1 MKKPQQSAP
10 VRAEIVSENPGNGG
24 VGEDGHTQFDS
35 PELNERGFETA
46 DKLEINGWFGS
57 AKKIQTSLEHY
68 LAEFRSIPEKK
79 PFNIAEHITLRK
91 KKRPTT
97 SNPLLEA
104 PSYDRN
110 WK

>member
-1 MKKPQQSAP
+1 MRCYFEESS
-10 VRAEIVSENPGNGG
+10 RLGYH

-57 AKKIQTSLEHY
+57 TKKIQTSLEHY
-68 LAEFRSIPEKK
+68 LAEFRAIPEKK
-79 PFNIAEHITLRK
+79 PFNIAEHITRRK

-104 PSYDRN
+104 SSYDRN